1 MVLVEEKEDAQNSTA
16 LKKKSLEVPTKAD
29 PNGFMKVHVGAPSVH
44 TFFFCPSGP
53 LPIGIDSH
61 IFCQQVQKSQNK
73 TSSSVMKGFVLK

>member
-44 TFFFCPSGP
+44 TFFFWLSGP

-61 IFCQQVQKSQNK
+61 IFVSKCKSRKIKQVALS
-73 TSSSVMKGFVLK
+73 